1 MTSSK
6 PIKLVICGG
15 GNGAHAWAGIASSQ
29 PDTDVCVLSLF
40 QDEAERWSN
49 SLKEHDFTVNL
60 YSKGECYK
68 KLKTKPRLVTKKPEE
83 VIPGC
88 DFIAFVMPAFA
99 HEQYLNAIKPYV
111 EAGMIIVGLP
121 GQSGFEFQVR
131 GILGQI
137 SSQITIFNFES
148 LPWATRIVEFGKSS
162 NVIGTKSSLIG
173 AVQKSQVQTPENP
186 CSVIQRLLGEHPVLN
201 VKGHLIGASLMS
213 INGYVHLSILYDC
226 WSNWDGQPIDGPPA
240 PFYLSINNS
249 SAQLMSD
256 MSDEVVA
263 IGEAVAEQSPET
275 DMSQV
280 QHIHDWY
287 KRCYDKDIVDKTTL
301 YTCIKTNNAYKG
313 LNQPMVKTEKGK
325 FVPDFKYRYFTED
338 IPYGIIVMRGI
349 AEVVGVATP
358 HIDKVITWVQKVINK
373 EYLVDGKIQG
383 KDVKETRAPQRYGYT
398 TLKELLGQ
406 QTQ

>member
-1 MTSSK
+1 MASSK
-6 PIKLVICGG
+6 PTKLVICGG

-29 PDTDVCVLSLF
+29 PDTDVCVLTLSH
-40 QDEAERWSN
+40 DKVERWSN

-88 DFIAFVMPAFA
+88 DVIGLVMAAVVHEKYLEAMKPFIEP
-99 HEQYLNAIKPYV
+99 
-111 EAGMIIVGLP
+111 GMVLVALP

-131 GILGQI
+131 QALGEV
-137 SSQITIFNFES
+137 SKEITIFNFIS
-148 LPWATRIVEFGKSS
+148 LPWATRIVEFGKSCD
-162 NVIGTKSSLIG
+162 VRGIKSSLAG
-173 AVQKSQVQTPENP
+173 AIQRSLKEAPMDP
-186 CSVIQRLLGEHPVLN
+186 CSTVQSLFGEYPVLKI
-201 VKGHLIGASLMS
+201 KGHLLGASLMS
-213 INGYVHLSILYDC
+213 VGAYMHLSILYDC
-226 WSNWDGQPIDGPPA
+226 WSNWDGEPLDELPP
-240 PFYLSINNS
+240 PFYLSIS
-249 SAQLMSD
+249 EKGAQLMSD

-287 KRCYDKDIVDKTTL
+287 NRCYDKDIVDKTTL

-313 LNQPMVKTEKGK
+313 LTQPMVKTEKGK
-325 FVPDFKYRYFTED
+325 FVPDFEYRYFTEE

-358 HIDKVITWVQKVINK
+358 HIDKVITWAQTIMNK

-383 KDVKETRAPQRYGYT
+383 KDVKDTRAPQRYGYA
-398 TLKELLGQ
+398 TLKDLVGH
-406 QTQ
+406 